1 LDWFFNE
8 WVYGTKIPRY
18 QFEYQTSPA
27 ENGRVK
33 LHMTITQSEVDDN
46 FVMLV
51 PVFVDFG
58 EGMVRVGQVA
68 VSGNAT
74 RTADTILA
82 KQPKK
87 VALNVYKEILQR

>member
-1 LDWFFNE
+1 
-8 WVYGTKIPRY
+8 
-18 QFEYQTSPA
+18 
-27 ENGRVK
+27 
-33 LHMTITQSEVDDN
+33 
-46 FVMLV
+46 
-51 PVFVDFG
+51 VFVDFG